1 MGVMRMVG
9 AVDVSWVAPLIP
21 KLKDPVDID
30 QLSGV
35 RKSLIDLI
43 TSWTYANPLV
53 KKDIPLCP
61 FAPCKERFGCVVAIG

>member
-1 MGVMRMVG
+1 MGVMRMVS

-35 RKSLIDLI
+35 RKSDNAGE
-43 TSWTYANPLV
+43 S
-53 KKDIPLCP
+53 KD
-61 FAPCKERFGCVVAIG
+61 ERRGPQRRPERIEKLEAELRGEER

>member
-1 MGVMRMVG
+1 MGVMRMVS

-35 RKSLIDLI
+35 RKSDNAEE
-43 TSWTYANPLV
+43 S
-53 KKDIPLCP
+53 KD
-61 FAPCKERFGCVVAIG
+61 ERRGPQRQPERIEKLEAELRGEER